1 MTNLVDVKN
10 MNRLENYCSGAKKG
24 NFGEKKHVKG
34 KRQGTAFTSS
44 LKWFGEKRYIA
55 YTCIQTCIYTCI
67 MAYTCIYY
75 VYILE
80 VFPIL
85 FTILGQLKLL
95 LVSFLFFAFFLAF
108 PILLNSL
115 TCGHGHDHGH
125 VHGQLVHLLLN
136 LASIQ
141 AAAGSGQ
148 LNSLVTHRSPPAP
161 LPGLNITMHLNL
173 IHNLNFYTVTAFQLN
188 TFS

>member
-1 MTNLVDVKN
+1 MPVVL
-10 MNRLENYCSGAKKG
+10 
-24 NFGEKKHVKG
+24 F
-34 KRQGTAFTSS
+34 FSS
-44 LKWFGEKRYIA
+44 A
-55 YTCIQTCIYTCI
+55 
-67 MAYTCIYY
+67 
-75 VYILE
+75 

-148 LNSLVTHRSPPAP
+148 LNSLITRRSPPAP